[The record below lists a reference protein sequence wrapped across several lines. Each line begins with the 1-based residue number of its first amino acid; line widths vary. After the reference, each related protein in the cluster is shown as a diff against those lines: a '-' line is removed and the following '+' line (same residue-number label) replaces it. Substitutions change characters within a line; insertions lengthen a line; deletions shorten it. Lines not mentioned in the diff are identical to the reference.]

1 MIVVGGTYEEHVVV
15 PAHHVVGGS
24 GLRAAAALCAATP
37 VRLHTALDEHQ
48 RLAAESSLATLGVET
63 VTVERDEPVAFRY
76 FTPVSPPSVDGPSAT
91 YETSIVAEDDAVL
104 VFGMVETG
112 HRDVRARRAVVD
124 PQRPRDLRALD
135 IDGIRA
141 DELAVVLNA
150 GEARALTGGDVDLDR
165 AAQQIL
171 TRTIAEVV
179 VIKDSGRGC
188 LVLQRGRETPE
199 RVGPY
204 PTRSVWPLGSGDVFA
219 AGFAQAWSVG
229 ADPVEAAR
237 VASGCAAY
245 WCGTRRSRLPAAL
258 LEGAPIGTFLDT
270 AGPELNPPPPAP
282 LIYLAAPFFSLSE
295 RWLVETSRAVLA
307 GLGAAVFSPLHDVG
321 VGGDEVAGPDLDG
334 LRRADAVFAL
344 LDGWDPGT
352 VYEVGWAH
360 REDLPVV
367 GFLNT
372 PAHEGTKMLVG
383 SGAELHDD
391 LSSALY
397 RAVWAAQGYPLDAG
411 RIPSPW

>member
-15 PAHHVVGGS
+15 PAHHVIAGS
-24 GLRAAAALCAATP
+24 GLRAAAALSAAVP
-37 VRLHTALDEHQ
+37 VRLHTALDE
-48 RLAAESSLATLGVET
+48 RGRVAAESSMATLGLEMLA
-63 VTVERDEPVAFRY
+63 VERDEPVAFRY
-76 FTPVSPPSVDGPSAT
+76 FTPVSPPSVDGPAAT
-91 YETSIVAEDDAVL
+91 HLSDIVADDDAVL

-112 HRDVRARRAVVD
+112 HREIRARRVVAD
-124 PQRPRDLRALD
+124 PQRPRDLRVLD
-135 IDGIRA
+135 MHGIHA

-150 GEARALTGGDVDLDR
+150 GEARALIGDAVDLDQ

-171 TRTIAEVV
+171 TRTTAEVV

-188 LVLQRGRETPE
+188 RVLQRGRDNPV

-219 AGFAQAWSVG
+219 AGFAHAWGTG

-258 LEGAPIGTFLDT
+258 LEGVPVSTVLNT
-270 AGPELNPPPPAP
+270 AGPELIPPPAAP
-282 LIYLAAPFFSLSE
+282 VVYLAGPFFSLSE
-295 RWLVETSRAVLA
+295 RWLVETSRAVLT

-383 SGAELHDD
+383 AGAELHDD

-397 RAVWAAQGYPLDAG
+397 RAVWAAQGHRIDAG
-411 RIPSPW
+411 RVPSLW